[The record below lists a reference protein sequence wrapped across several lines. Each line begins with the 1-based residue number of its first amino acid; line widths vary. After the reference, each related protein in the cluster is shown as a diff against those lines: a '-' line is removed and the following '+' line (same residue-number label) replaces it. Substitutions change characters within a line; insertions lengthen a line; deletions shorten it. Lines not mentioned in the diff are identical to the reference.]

1 MYNSFTDV
9 QHTKCIIA
17 VVVCTR
23 LSVMLLYGILYV
35 FVNVRTY
42 RSIIFCLNVQCVYVM
57 YLYDY
62 IMTLYIIII
71 SYYECKYYYHLV

>member
-1 MYNSFTDV
+1 MYTSV
-9 QHTKCIIA
+9 CHA
-17 VVVCTR
+17 VVWNTVYN
-23 LSVMLLYGILYV
+23 M

-42 RSIIFCLNVQCVYVM
+42 RSIMFCLNVQCVYVM
-57 YLYDY
+57 YLYDC